1 MLTIK
6 SFPEKEA
13 LTPRQGKILAY
24 LMDFIKQKGY
34 PPSLRE
40 VAQHFQLRGPRAI
53 KKHLDLLERKGYIRR
68 SPRCPRTIEIVDL
81 NLSQIQWVPLVGRV
95 KAGTPVL
102 TWEYIEG
109 YAGLDFSFFPEGIF
123 LLRVEGES
131 MQDAHILPG
140 DYVVVKPQS
149 VAENGDIVVAL
160 REGETTVKRF
170 FQRPGEII
178 LQPEN
183 ATMEPIV
190 IKEGEDFR
198 IIGKIVG
205 VIRKY

>member
-6 SFPEKEA
+6 FFPEKEA
-13 LTPRQGKILAY
+13 LTPRQEKILAY

-40 VAQHFQLRGPRAI
+40 VAHYLQLRGPRAI
-53 KKHLDLLERKGYIRR
+53 KKHLDLLEQKGYIRR
-68 SPRCPRTIEIVDL
+68 SPRRSRAIEIVDL

-102 TWEYIEG
+102 TWENIEG
-109 YAGLDFSFFPEGIF
+109 YAGFDFSFFPEGIF

-131 MQDAHILPG
+131 MRDAHILPG

-183 ATMEPIV
+183 TTMAPIV

-198 IIGKIVG
+198 IIGKVVG